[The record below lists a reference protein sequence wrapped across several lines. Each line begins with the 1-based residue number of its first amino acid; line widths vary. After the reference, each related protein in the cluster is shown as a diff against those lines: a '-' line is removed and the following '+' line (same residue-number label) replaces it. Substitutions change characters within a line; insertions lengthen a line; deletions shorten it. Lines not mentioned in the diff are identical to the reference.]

1 MTEDDWCPLVSAG
14 YWSDLR
20 AHTGTLFLTR
30 SRRNSFVLCERDV
43 GCAVVDRWGEWRV
56 TQELPMLIGPQMLD
70 DVEEPKPAPP
80 ATLKDPDNLDRIG
93 NGRAQYDTPSQPWC
107 NM

>member
-1 MTEDDWCPLVSAG
+1 
-14 YWSDLR
+14 
-20 AHTGTLFLTR
+20 
-30 SRRNSFVLCERDV
+30 
-43 GCAVVDRWGEWRV
+43 
-56 TQELPMLIGPQMLD
+56 MLIGPQMLD
-70 DVEEPKPAPP
+70 DVEEPKPARP